1 MNVVFFLQQKD
12 FKCMLRNKHSAGIQL
27 VGDGVGVWVSNPI
40 LCFRV
45 SNYKMLN
52 RNDLIVAAAAA
63 VRAATRILQ
72 NTQYDS

>member
-1 MNVVFFLQQKD
+1 
-12 FKCMLRNKHSAGIQL
+12 MLRNIHSAGVQL
-27 VGDGVGVWVSNPI
+27 VGVGVGVWVSNPI

>member
-1 MNVVFFLQQKD
+1 
-12 FKCMLRNKHSAGIQL
+12 MLRNKHSAGIQL
-27 VGDGVGVWVSNPI
+27 VCGSSVGVWVSNPI

>member
-1 MNVVFFLQQKD
+1 MHVA
-12 FKCMLRNKHSAGIQL
+12 KHPAGIQL
-27 VGDGVGVWVSNPI
+27 FSDGVGVWVSNPI